1 MRKTY
6 LVDKGWTS
14 QTCDDIDDVISY
26 VFDRSDYVDNNR
38 DNIIDDIDENNDG
51 FSYGHRSWSFSE
63 VMEAMDEDTL
73 NDIVYDYADSAVAD
87 LQDRYL
93 SDIEQLEEVDDY
105 VWIEEL
111 DLKVYLKEIIPED
124 GDEEEPEDNEFV
136 SALMD
141 MLT

>member
-124 GDEEEPEDNEFV
+124 GDKEEPEDNEFV

>member
-14 QTCDDIDDVISY
+14 YVCEDIDDVISY

-38 DNIIDDIDENNDG
+38 DSIIDDIDENNDG

-111 DLKVYLKEIIPED
+111 DLKVYLKEIIHED
-124 GDEEEPEDNEFV
+124 GDEEDPEDNEFV